1 MIAVFLVGVLRK
13 HMQWKIQSHNFA
25 NYRILSYQIPYIQ
38 ICNQQ
43 NTDQFQSKNI
53 RDIFFSS
60 EIRLFYIDLNIDDVI
75 TKSGMS

>member
-25 NYRILSYQIPYIQ
+25 NLLILSYQIRNIQ

-53 RDIFFSS
+53 RDIFFLS

-75 TKSGMS
+75 TKSEMS